1 MKQVIFTLLLILIS
15 LNVLPSNTLA
25 QITNH
30 DRIPQAAMAK
40 PEIRMAVKEPDF
52 FTKMVRIT
60 DSQTANMKGSFPLLS
75 KRQAWNI
82 DESLMILKNG
92 DDSVLLYDAQTYEFK
107 KILMG
112 VSGQDIF
119 WHPTDPFSIIY
130 NPGNALY
137 SYNVITDEVKL
148 IRSFSEYVI
157 ASSRGE
163 GNLSD
168 NGRYYAFIGET
179 NKLQSLKL
187 EHLVLYDLWMD
198 KIVGQKTFLN
208 RFADFSGISVSP
220 KGNFI
225 VVHYQTEMNTFFH
238 AIEVYDQNFNVLWR
252 DNLDIKHSDLAI
264 DSNGME
270 VLVASR
276 YKLET
281 NATVIEKYRL
291 IDGEMTTLLTLSPE
305 FNASVSCRNAMRYG
319 WSLISTYDNQARLT
333 DSIDNWLP
341 FEDEIFLLNMD
352 GSQRVQRLAH
362 HRSRRFSPTTPD
374 AYNSIAQA
382 EPQATISKNL
392 DRVLFASNWRENVE
406 SMPSIDTYL
415 VDTRSLT
422 TILKDFRIE
431 LDRSKILTQA
441 GNIADFSLEVKSFA
455 AVKDVVDLDINIS
468 PNPENFRVFFTSSV
482 VKGENIK
489 VSIMVLNKTPM
500 GKYLVHITGR
510 SGQVIHNY
518 GLMLQVGSVEQ
529 DFRIRLQPSSMT
541 LRQGESFPVMIGI
554 ERFNGFSDEV
564 MIWVADTKQLKIKAA
579 PTVVTTI
586 DAMAEI
592 TLKARNKTPL
602 GTHLVR
608 FLAKDS
614 SGRIQ
619 MATMNLTVIE

>member
-1 MKQVIFTLLLILIS
+1 MKQVIFTLLLIFIS
-15 LNVLPSNTLA
+15 LNVFPSYTLA

-30 DRIPQAAMAK
+30 DRIPQATMAK
-40 PEIRMAVKEPDF
+40 PEIRMAIKEPNF

-60 DSQTANMKGSFPLLS
+60 DSQTADMKGSFPLLS
-75 KRQAWNI
+75 KRQAWNV

-92 DDSVLLYDAQTYEFK
+92 EDSVLLYDAQTYEFK
-107 KILMG
+107 KILTG

-137 SYNVITDEVKL
+137 SYNVITEEVKL

-157 ASSRGE
+157 ANSRGE
-163 GNLSD
+163 GNLSND
-168 NGRYYAFIGET
+168 GRYYAFIGET
-179 NKLQSLKL
+179 NRFQSLKL

-208 RFADFSGISVSP
+208 RFTDFAGVSISP

-225 VVHYQTEMNTFFH
+225 FVKYATEMNAFFH
-238 AIEVYDQNFNVLWR
+238 PIEVYDRNLNVLWCN
-252 DNLDIKHSDLAI
+252 NLDLKHSDLAI
-264 DSNGME
+264 DADGME
-270 VLVASR
+270 VLIASR

-291 IDGEMTTLLTLSPE
+291 IDGEMTTLLTLSPG
-305 FNASVSCRNAMRYG
+305 FNASISCRNATSFG
-319 WSLISTYDNQARLT
+319 WSLISTYDNQSRLT

-374 AYNSIAQA
+374 TYNSIAQA
-382 EPQATISKNL
+382 EPQAIISRNL

-406 SMPSIDTYL
+406 NMSSIDAYL

-422 TILKDFRIE
+422 TVLKDFRIE

-455 AVKDVVDLDINIS
+455 ATKDVVDLDINIS
-468 PNPENFRVFFTSSV
+468 PNPENFRVFFTSSL
-482 VKGENIK
+482 VKDETTK

-529 DFRIRLQPSSMT
+529 DFHIRLQPSTMT
-541 LRQGESFPVMIGI
+541 IRQGESFPVMISV

-564 MIWVADTKQLKIKAA
+564 MIWVADTKELKIKAA
-579 PTVVTTI
+579 PTIVTTV
-586 DAMAEI
+586 DAIANI

-602 GTHLVR
+602 GTHLIR

-614 SGRIQ
+614 SGRVQ
-619 MATMNLTVIE
+619 MATMNLTVVK

>member
-1 MKQVIFTLLLILIS
+1 MKQVIFTLLLIFIS
-15 LNVLPSNTLA
+15 FNVFPSYTVA

-40 PEIRMAVKEPDF
+40 PEIKMAVKDPTF

-60 DSQTANMKGSFPLLS
+60 DSQTSDMKGTFPLLS

-92 DDSVLLYDAQTYEFK
+92 NDSILLYDAQTYEFK
-107 KILMG
+107 KILTG
-112 VSGQDIF
+112 VTGQDIF

-148 IRSFSEYVI
+148 IRSFSEYVT
-157 ASSRGE
+157 ANSRGE

-168 NGRYYAFIGET
+168 DGRYYAFIGET
-179 NKLQSLKL
+179 NRFQSLKL
-187 EHLVLYDLWMD
+187 EHLVLYDLWMN
-198 KIVGQKTFLN
+198 KIISQKTFLN
-208 RFADFSGISVSP
+208 RFADFSAISISP

-225 VVHYQTEMNTFFH
+225 IVRSLTKMNTLFH
-238 AIEVYDQNFNVLWR
+238 GIEVYDKNFNILWNN
-252 DNLDIKHSDLAI
+252 NLDIKYSDLAI
-264 DSNGME
+264 DTDGME
-270 VLVASR
+270 VLIASR
-276 YKLET
+276 YKLDT

-291 IDGEMTTLLTLSPE
+291 IDGEMTTLLNLSPE
-305 FNASVSCRNAMRYG
+305 FNASVSCRNATRYG
-319 WSLISTYDNQARLT
+319 WCLISSYDNQARLT

-374 AYNSIAQA
+374 SYNSIAQA
-382 EPQATISKNL
+382 EPQAVISRNL

-406 SMPSIDTYL
+406 TMSSIDTYL
-415 VDTRSLT
+415 VDTRDLSV
-422 TILKDFRIE
+422 ILKDFRIE

-455 AVKDVVDLDINIS
+455 AAKDIVDLDVNIS
-468 PNPENFRVFFTSSV
+468 PNPGNFRVFFTSSV
-482 VKGENIK
+482 VKDENIK

-510 SGQVIHNY
+510 SGQVVHHY

-529 DFRIRLQPSSMT
+529 DFRIRLQPSTMT
-541 LRQGESFPVMIGI
+541 IRRGESFPVMVSI

-564 MIWVADTKQLKIKAA
+564 MIWVADTKELKIKAA
-579 PTVVTTI
+579 PSLVTTV
-586 DAMAEI
+586 DAMANI

-602 GTHLVR
+602 GTHLIR
-608 FLAKDS
+608 FLARDS
-614 SGRIQ
+614 SGRVQ

>member
-1 MKQVIFTLLLILIS
+1 MKQVIFTLLLIFIS
-15 LNVLPSNTLA
+15 LNVFPSYTLA

-30 DRIPQAAMAK
+30 DRIPQATMAK
-40 PEIRMAVKEPDF
+40 PEIRMAIKDPNF

-60 DSQTANMKGSFPLLS
+60 DSQTADMKGSFPLLA
-75 KRQAWNI
+75 KRQAWNV

-92 DDSVLLYDAQTYEFK
+92 EDSVLLYDAQTYEFK
-107 KILMG
+107 KILTG

-137 SYNVITDEVKL
+137 SYNVITEEVKL
-148 IRSFSEYVI
+148 IHSFSEYVI
-157 ASSRGE
+157 ANSRGE

-168 NGRYYAFIGET
+168 DGRYYAFIGET
-179 NKLQSLKL
+179 NRFQSLKL

-198 KIVGQKTFLN
+198 KIVSQKTFLN
-208 RFADFSGISVSP
+208 RSVDFSGISVSP

-225 VVHYQTEMNTFFH
+225 VVNYLIEKKPLF
-238 AIEVYDQNFNVLWR
+238 AGIEVYDRNLNRLWS
-252 DNLDIKHSDLAI
+252 NSLNIKHSDLAI

-281 NATVIEKYRL
+281 NATMIEKYRL

-305 FNASVSCRNAMRYG
+305 FNASISCRNATSFG
-319 WSLISTYDNQARLT
+319 WSLISTYDNQLRLT

-362 HRSRRFSPTTPD
+362 HRSRRFSPPTPD
-374 AYNSIAQA
+374 TYNSIAQA
-382 EPQATISKNL
+382 EPQAIISRNL

-406 SMPSIDTYL
+406 NMSSIDTYL

-422 TILKDFRIE
+422 TVLKDFRIE
-431 LDRSKILTQA
+431 LDRSKILTHA

-455 AVKDVVDLDINIS
+455 PTKNVVDLDINIS
-468 PNPENFRVFFTSSV
+468 PNPENFRVFFTSSL
-482 VKGENIK
+482 VKDETTK

-529 DFRIRLQPSSMT
+529 DFRIRLQPSTMT
-541 LRQGESFPVMIGI
+541 IQQGESFPVMISV

-564 MIWVADTKQLKIKAA
+564 MIWVADTKELKIKAA

-586 DAMAEI
+586 DTMAKI

-602 GTHLVR
+602 GTHLIRV
-608 FLAKDS
+608 LAKDS

-619 MATMNLTVIE
+619 MATMNLTVVE